1 MELIKQN
8 SPVLF
13 FFNPSKKW
21 LVKISKKEALHT
33 HIGILKH
40 ADAIGK
46 EYGSKIITNKD
57 KYVYLLKPTMYDYIM
72 KIQHGTQIVYPK
84 DLGYIVARAGIQN
97 NQKIVEIGTGSAS
110 LTSFVASIVKPRG
123 HVYTFDVDE
132 NFMKIAAKNLKKCGM
147 EKYVTQQNL
156 DIKTVKKVPL
166 TDADVALI
174 DLGDPWTVVP
184 QVRQMLKGSGAVF
197 AICPTMNQLEKLT
210 MALVENEFTDIES
223 TEHILRTID
232 AREGKTRHSFQG
244 IGHTTYLCFARKAFF
259 DRKSKNKSESEGKK
273 EPTEKP
279 KKITKKPVKKPAKKT
294 LTKTKIKSSSSK

>member
-13 FFNPSKKW
+13 FFNSSKKW
-21 LVKISKKEALHT
+21 LAKVSRKELLHT
-33 HIGILKH
+33 HIGIIKH

-46 EYGSKIITNKD
+46 EYGSKLITNKD

-123 HVYTFDVDE
+123 HIYTFDVNE

-147 EKYVTQQNL
+147 EKYVTQENL
-156 DIKTVKKVPL
+156 DIKTVKKVPI
-166 TDADVALI
+166 TDADVAII
-174 DLGDPWTVVP
+174 DLGDPWTVIP

-210 MALVENEFTDIES
+210 MSLVENEFTDIES
-223 TEHILRTID
+223 TEHILRTIE

-259 DRKSKNKSESEGKK
+259 DRKPRKKSESKLK
-273 EPTEKP
+273 TEKRIP
-279 KKITKKPVKKPAKKT
+279 EKKATKTTKKTTKTTKAKKAKP
-294 LTKTKIKSSSSK
+294 TKSK